1 MRTLAGRLAV
11 VLAVPALVAG
21 CSMFGEMF
29 EGKKVDY
36 KSAGKL
42 PTLEVP
48 PDLTRPGRDERYT
61 MPDSNPSGTATFS
74 QYNAERQGVR
84 STASSA
90 VLPTAENM
98 RVVRDGHH
106 RYLQVVGE
114 QPDKLWPVVRE
125 FWQENGFLLTV
136 DMPDA
141 GVMETDWA
149 ENRAKLPQDAIRNAL
164 GKLLEQV
171 YSTGERDKF
180 RTRLER
186 SPDGKSTEIFISH
199 RGMVEQ
205 LTGRS
210 GQYDSSMWQPRPPDP
225 ELEAEFLSRLMVKL
239 GAEDQRSRAQ
249 LAARGGREE
258 RAKLVTAAGGA
269 SSLDVNEPFDRA
281 WRRVGL
287 ALDRVGFTV
296 EDRDR
301 SKGIYYVR
309 YVDPSKDGGTNAGG
323 GFLSKLAFWRSTGN
337 EPSKAE
343 QYRVT
348 VQQGGEASQVQVLNK
363 DGQPDSSSTSK
374 RILSL
379 LYDQLK

>member
-1 MRTLAGRLAV
+1 MRRATGKLVV

-29 EGKKVDY
+29 ESKKVDY

-48 PDLTRPGRDERYT
+48 PDLTRPGRDERYA
-61 MPDSNPSGTATFS
+61 MPDVNPSGTATFS

-84 STASSA
+84 SSASSA

-98 RVVRDGHH
+98 RVVRDGNH
-106 RYLQVVGE
+106 RYLFVAE
-114 QPDKLWPVVRE
+114 PPDKLWPLVRE

-164 GKLLEQV
+164 GKLLDQV

-186 SPDGKSTEIFISH
+186 TADGKGTEIFISH

-249 LAARGGREE
+249 LAARGSREE

-269 SSLDVNEPFDRA
+269 SALDVNEPFDRA

-301 SKGIYYVR
+301 SKGIYFVR
-309 YVDPSKDGGTNAGG
+309 YVDPSKDGGTKSGG
-323 GFLSKLAFWRSTGN
+323 GFLAKLAFWRSGD
-337 EPSKAE
+337 EPAKAE
-343 QYRVT
+343 QYRVV
-348 VQQGGEASQVQVLNK
+348 VQQGGDASQVQVLNK
-363 DGQPDSSSTSK
+363 DGVPDSSGTSK

>member
-1 MRTLAGRLAV
+1 MRRATGRLV
-11 VLAVPALVAG
+11 VALAVPALLAG
-21 CSMFGEMF
+21 CSMFGDMF
-29 EGKKVDY
+29 ESKKVDY

-48 PDLTRPGRDERYT
+48 PDLTRPGRDERYA
-61 MPDSNPSGTATFS
+61 MPDVNPSGTATFS

-84 STASSA
+84 SSATSA
-90 VLPTAENM
+90 VLPTADNI
-98 RVVRDGHH
+98 RVVRDGNQ
-106 RYLQVVGE
+106 RYLFVAE
-114 QPDKLWPVVRE
+114 PPDKVWPLVRE

-164 GKLLEQV
+164 GKLLDQV

-186 SPDGKSTEIFISH
+186 TADGKGTEIFISH

-258 RAKLVTAAGGA
+258 RAKMVTAAGGA
-269 SSLDVNEPFDRA
+269 AALDVNEPFDRA

-309 YVDPSKDGGTNAGG
+309 YVDPSKDGGTKSGG
-323 GFLSKLAFWRSTGN
+323 GFLSKLAFWRSGD
-337 EPSKAE
+337 EPAKAE
-343 QYRVT
+343 QYRVL
-348 VQQGGEASQVQVLNK
+348 VQQGTAASQVQVLNK
-363 DGQPDSSSTSK
+363 DGAPDSGGTSK

>member
-1 MRTLAGRLAV
+1 MKRVAAKLV
-11 VLAVPALVAG
+11 VAFALPALLAG
-21 CSMFGEMF
+21 CSMFGDLF
-29 EGKKVDY
+29 ESKKVDY

-48 PDLTRPGRDERYT
+48 PDLTRPGRDDRYA
-61 MPDSNPSGTATFS
+61 MPENPGGTATFS
-74 QYNAERQGVR
+74 QYSAERQGVR
-84 STASSA
+84 SSGSSD
-90 VLPTAENM
+90 VLPTSTEVRIA
-98 RVVRDGHH
+98 RDGNQ
-106 RYLQVVGE
+106 RYIVVGE
-114 QPDKLWPVVRE
+114 QPDKVWPVVRE

-136 DMPDA
+136 EMPDA

-149 ENRAKLPQDAIRNAL
+149 ENRAKLPQDAVRNML
-164 GKLLEQV
+164 GKLLDQV

-186 SPDGKSTEIFISH
+186 SPDGKGTEIFISH

-225 ELEAEFLSRLMVKL
+225 ELEAEFLSRLMVRL
-239 GAEDQRSRAQ
+239 GAEEQRSRAQ
-249 LAARGGREE
+249 VGARGGREE
-258 RAKLVTAAGGA
+258 RAKMVTAAGGGPA
-269 SSLDVNEPFDRA
+269 LDVNEPFDRA

-309 YVDPSKDGGTNAGG
+309 YVDPNKDGGTKSGG
-323 GFLSKLAFWRSTGN
+323 GFLSKLAFWRSTDA
-337 EPSKAE
+337 PSKAE

-348 VQQGGEASQVQVLNK
+348 VQPGSDTSQVQVLNK
-363 DGQPDSSSTSK
+363 DGQPETGGTSK
-374 RILSL
+374 QILSL

>member
-1 MRTLAGRLAV
+1 MKRAAAKLV
-11 VLAVPALVAG
+11 VAFALPALLAG
-21 CSMFGEMF
+21 CSMFGDLF
-29 EGKKVDY
+29 ESKKVDY

-48 PDLTRPGRDERYT
+48 PDLTRPGRDDRYA
-61 MPDSNPSGTATFS
+61 MPENPSGTATFS
-74 QYNAERQGVR
+74 QYSAERQGVR
-84 STASSA
+84 SSGSSD
-90 VLPTAENM
+90 VLPTSTEVRIA
-98 RVVRDGHH
+98 RDGNQ
-106 RYLQVVGE
+106 RYIVVGE
-114 QPDKLWPVVRE
+114 QPDKVWPVVRE

-136 DMPDA
+136 EMPDA

-149 ENRAKLPQDAIRNAL
+149 ENRAKLPQDAVRNML
-164 GKLLEQV
+164 GKLLDQV

-186 SPDGKSTEIFISH
+186 SPDGKGTEIFISH

-225 ELEAEFLSRLMVKL
+225 ELEAEFLSRLMVRL
-239 GAEDQRSRAQ
+239 GAEEQRSRAQ
-249 LAARGGREE
+249 VAARGGREE
-258 RAKLVTAAGGA
+258 RAKMVTVAGGGSA
-269 SSLDVNEPFDRA
+269 LNVNEPFDRA

-309 YVDPSKDGGTNAGG
+309 YVDPNKDGGTNSGG
-323 GFLSKLAFWRSTGN
+323 GFLAKLAFWRSTDA
-337 EPSKAE
+337 PAKAE

-348 VQQGGEASQVQVLNK
+348 VQPGSDASQVQVLNK
-363 DGQPDSSSTSK
+363 DGQPETGGTSK
-374 RILSL
+374 QILSL

>member
-1 MRTLAGRLAV
+1 MRALAARLVV

-21 CSMFGEMF
+21 CSAFGDMF

-48 PDLTRPGRDERYT
+48 PDLTRPGRDERYAV
-61 MPDSNPSGTATFS
+61 PDNNPSGTATFS
-74 QYNAERQGVR
+74 QYNAERQGAR

-90 VLPTAENM
+90 VLPTAENI
-98 RVVRDGHH
+98 RVVRDGNQ
-106 RYLQVVGE
+106 RYLLVAE
-114 QPDKLWPVVRE
+114 QANKLWPLVRE

-149 ENRAKLPQDAIRNAL
+149 ENRAKLPQDGIRNMF

-186 SPDGKSTEIFISH
+186 SADGKSTEIFISH

-249 LAARGGREE
+249 LAARGTREE
-258 RAKLVTAAGGA
+258 RAKMVTATDGA
-269 SSLDVNEPFDRA
+269 SALNVNEPFDRA

-301 SKGIYYVR
+301 SKGVYYVR
-309 YVDPSKDGGTNAGG
+309 YVDPTKDGGANSSG
-323 GFLSKLAFWRSTGN
+323 GFLSKLAFWRSSSA
-337 EPSKAE
+337 PSKAE

-348 VQQGGEASQVQVLNK
+348 VQQGNEASQVQVLNK
-363 DGQPDSSSTSK
+363 DGQPDSSGASK

>member
-1 MRTLAGRLAV
+1 
-11 VLAVPALVAG
+11 
-21 CSMFGEMF
+21 
-29 EGKKVDY
+29 
-36 KSAGKL
+36 
-42 PTLEVP
+42 
-48 PDLTRPGRDERYT
+48 
-61 MPDSNPSGTATFS
+61 
-74 QYNAERQGVR
+74 
-84 STASSA
+84 
-90 VLPTAENM
+90 
-98 RVVRDGHH
+98 
-106 RYLQVVGE
+106 
-114 QPDKLWPVVRE
+114 
-125 FWQENGFLLTV
+125 
-136 DMPDA
+136 
-141 GVMETDWA
+141 METDWA
-149 ENRAKLPQDAIRNAL
+149 ENRAKLPQDGIRNAL

-249 LAARGGREE
+249 LAARGSREE
-258 RAKLVTAAGGA
+258 RAKLVTATGGA
-269 SSLDVNEPFDRA
+269 SALDVNEPFDRA

-309 YVDPSKDGGTNAGG
+309 YVDPSKDGGTNASG
-323 GFLSKLAFWRSTGN
+323 GFLSKLAFWRSSGS

-343 QYRVT
+343 QYRVM

-363 DGQPDSSSTSK
+363 DGQPDSSGTSK

>member
-1 MRTLAGRLAV
+1 MKRAAAKLV
-11 VLAVPALVAG
+11 VAFALPALLAG
-21 CSMFGEMF
+21 CSTFGDLF
-29 EGKKVDY
+29 ESKKVDY

-42 PTLEVP
+42 PSLEVP
-48 PDLTRPGRDERYT
+48 PDLTRPGRDDRYA
-61 MPDSNPSGTATFS
+61 MPENPSGTATFS
-74 QYNAERQGVR
+74 QYSAERQGGR
-84 STASSA
+84 SSASSEI
-90 VLPTAENM
+90 LPTSTEVRIA
-98 RVVRDGHH
+98 RDGNH
-106 RYLQVVGE
+106 RYIVVNE
-114 QPDKLWPVVRE
+114 QADKVWPIVRE
-125 FWQENGFLLTV
+125 FWQDNGFLLTV
-136 DMPDA
+136 EMPDA

-149 ENRAKLPQDAIRNAL
+149 ENRAKLPQDAVRNML
-164 GKLLEQV
+164 GKLLDQV

-186 SPDGKSTEIFISH
+186 SADGKSTEIFISH

-239 GAEDQRSRAQ
+239 GVEEQRSRAQ
-249 LAARGGREE
+249 VAARGGREE
-258 RAKLVTAAGGA
+258 RAKMVTVAGGGSA
-269 SSLDVNEPFDRA
+269 LNVNEPFDRA

-309 YVDPSKDGGTNAGG
+309 YVDPNKDGGTNSGG
-323 GFLSKLAFWRSTGN
+323 GFLAKLAFWRSTDA
-337 EPSKAE
+337 PAKAE

-348 VQQGGEASQVQVLNK
+348 VQPGSDTSQVQVLNK
-363 DGQPDSSSTSK
+363 DGQPETGGTSK
-374 RILSL
+374 QILSL

>member
-1 MRTLAGRLAV
+1 MRHIRLVVALAL
-11 VLAVPALVAG
+11 PALVAG

-29 EGKKVDY
+29 ESKKVDY

-48 PDLTRPGRDERYT
+48 PDLTRPGRDERYA
-61 MPDSNPSGTATFS
+61 MPDVNPSGTATFS

-84 STASSA
+84 SSTTSA
-90 VLPTAENM
+90 VLPASENL
-98 RVVRDGHH
+98 RVVRDGNQ
-106 RYLQVVGE
+106 RYLLVVGE
-114 QPDKLWPVVRE
+114 QPDRLWPLVRE

-149 ENRAKLPQDAIRNAL
+149 ENRAKLPQDAVRNML
-164 GKLLEQV
+164 GKLLDQV

-186 SPDGKSTEIFISH
+186 TADGKGTEIFVTH

-249 LAARGGREE
+249 LAARGGAREE
-258 RAKLVTAAGGA
+258 RAKLVTAGGT
-269 SSLDVNEPFDRA
+269 STLNVNEPFDRA

-309 YVDPSKDGGTNAGG
+309 YVDPSKDGGTKSGG
-323 GFLSKLAFWRSTGN
+323 GFLSKLAFWRSN
-337 EPSKAE
+337 DPAAKAE

-348 VQQGGEASQVQVLNK
+348 VQAASDASQVQVLNK
-363 DGQPDSSSTSK
+363 DGQPDTGSTS
-374 RILSL
+374 RQILSL

>member
-1 MRTLAGRLAV
+1 MRRLAAAAAA
-11 VLAVPALVAG
+11 LAVAACGSLDEV
-21 CSMFGEMF
+21 F
-29 EGKKVDY
+29 ESKIDY
-36 KSAGKL
+36 KSQGKSM

-48 PDLTRPGRDERYT
+48 PDLTAPARDNRFVVPETGRQSAT
-61 MPDSNPSGTATFS
+61 LSGY
-74 QYNAERQGVR
+74 QAERKEQTRGNT
-84 STASSA
+84 S
-90 VLPTAENM
+90 VLPQVDNM
-98 RVVRDGHH
+98 RVERVGAERW
-106 RYLQVVGE
+106 LVVSNE
-114 QPDKLWPVVRE
+114 TPEKIWPLLKD
-125 FWQENGFLLTV
+125 FWQENGFLIKTEV
-136 DMPDA
+136 PEA
-141 GVMETDWA
+141 GVLETDWA
-149 ENRAKLPQDAIRNAL
+149 ENRAKVPAGFLRDTFGRFMD
-164 GKLLEQV
+164 QV
-171 YSTGERDKF
+171 YSTAERDKF

-249 LAARGGREE
+249 LAARGAREE
-258 RAKLVTAAGGA
+258 RAKLVTATGGA
-269 SSLDVNEPFDRA
+269 SALDVNEPFDRA

-309 YVDPSKDGGTNAGG
+309 YVDPSKDGGTSSSGG
-323 GFLSKLAFWRSTGN
+323 LLSKLAFWRSTGN
-337 EPSKAE
+337 EASKAE

-363 DGQPDSSSTSK
+363 DGQPDSSGTSK

>member
-21 CSMFGEMF
+21 CSMFGDMF

-48 PDLTRPGRDERYT
+48 PDLTRPGRDERYA
-61 MPDSNPSGTATFS
+61 MPDANPSGTATFS
-74 QYNAERQGVR
+74 QYNAERQGAR

-98 RVVRDGHH
+98 RVVRDGTH
-106 RYLQVVGE
+106 RYLLVGE

-249 LAARGGREE
+249 LAARGSREE
-258 RAKLVTAAGGA
+258 RAKLVTATGGA
-269 SSLDVNEPFDRA
+269 SALDVNEPFDRA

-309 YVDPSKDGGTNAGG
+309 YVDPSKDGGTSSGG
-323 GFLSKLAFWRSTGN
+323 GLLSKLAFWRSTGN
-337 EPSKAE
+337 EASKAE

-363 DGQPDSSSTSK
+363 DGQPDSGGTSK

>member
-1 MRTLAGRLAV
+1 MKRAAAKLV
-11 VLAVPALVAG
+11 VAFALPALLAG
-21 CSMFGEMF
+21 CSTFGDLF
-29 EGKKVDY
+29 ESKKVDY

-42 PTLEVP
+42 PSLEVP
-48 PDLTRPGRDERYT
+48 PDLTRPGRDDRYA
-61 MPDSNPSGTATFS
+61 MPENPSGTATFS
-74 QYNAERQGVR
+74 QYSAERQGGR
-84 STASSA
+84 SSASSEI
-90 VLPTAENM
+90 LPTSTEVRIA
-98 RVVRDGHH
+98 RDGNH
-106 RYLQVVGE
+106 RYIVVNE
-114 QPDKLWPVVRE
+114 QADKVWPIVRE
-125 FWQENGFLLTV
+125 FWQDNGFLLTV
-136 DMPDA
+136 EMPDA

-149 ENRAKLPQDAIRNAL
+149 ENRAKLPQDAVRNML
-164 GKLLEQV
+164 GKLLDQV

-186 SPDGKSTEIFISH
+186 SADGKSTEIFISH

-239 GAEDQRSRAQ
+239 GVEEQRSRAQ
-249 LAARGGREE
+249 VGARGGREE
-258 RAKLVTAAGGA
+258 RAKMVTVAGGGSA
-269 SSLDVNEPFDRA
+269 LSVNEPFDRA

-309 YVDPSKDGGTNAGG
+309 YVDPNKDGGTNSGG
-323 GFLSKLAFWRSTGN
+323 GFLAKLAFWRSTDA
-337 EPSKAE
+337 PAKAE

-348 VQQGGEASQVQVLNK
+348 VQPGSDTSQVQVLNK
-363 DGQPDSSSTSK
+363 DGQPETGGTSK
-374 RILSL
+374 QILSL

>member
-1 MRTLAGRLAV
+1 MKPPGRIVL
-11 VLAVPALVAG
+11 VLAVPALLAG

-29 EGKKVDY
+29 ESKKVDY

-48 PDLTRPGRDERYT
+48 PDLTRPGRDERYA
-61 MPDSNPSGTATFS
+61 MPDTNPSGTATFS
-74 QYNAERQGVR
+74 QYNAERQGAR

-98 RVVRDGHH
+98 RVVRDGQQ
-106 RYLQVVGE
+106 RYLVVAE

-205 LTGRS
+205 LTGRN

-258 RAKLVTAAGGA
+258 RAKLVTAGGA
-269 SSLDVNEPFDRA
+269 QTLDVNEPFDRA

-301 SKGIYYVR
+301 SKGVYFVR
-309 YVDPSKDGGTNAGG
+309 YVDPTKDGGANSSG
-323 GFLSKLAFWRSTGN
+323 GFLSKLAFWRSSS
-337 EPSKAE
+337 EPNKAE
-343 QYRVT
+343 QYRVL
-348 VQQGGEASQVQVLNK
+348 VQQGGEATQVKVLNK
-363 DGQPDSSSTSK
+363 DGQPDTGGTSK

>member
-1 MRTLAGRLAV
+1 MRTLTGRLVV

-29 EGKKVDY
+29 EGQKVDY

-48 PDLTRPGRDERYT
+48 PDLTRPGRDERYAL
-61 MPDSNPSGTATFS
+61 PDSNPSGTATFS
-74 QYNAERQGVR
+74 QYNAERQGAR

-98 RVVRDGHH
+98 RVVRDGTH
-106 RYLQVVGE
+106 RYLLVGE

-249 LAARGGREE
+249 LAARGSREE

-269 SSLDVNEPFDRA
+269 STLNVNEPFDRA

-323 GFLSKLAFWRSTGN
+323 GFLSKLAFWRSTGS

-343 QYRVT
+343 QYRVM
-348 VQQGGEASQVQVLNK
+348 VQQGGDASQVQVLNK
-363 DGQPDSSSTSK
+363 DGQPDSGGTSK

>member
-1 MRTLAGRLAV
+1 MRRATRRKLV
-11 VLAVPALVAG
+11 VVIAVPALVAG

-29 EGKKVDY
+29 ESKKVDY

-48 PDLTRPGRDERYT
+48 PDLTRPGRDERYA
-61 MPDSNPSGTATFS
+61 MPDVNPSGTATFS

-84 STASSA
+84 SSASSA

-98 RVVRDGHH
+98 RVVRDGNH
-106 RYLQVVGE
+106 RYLFVAE
-114 QPDKLWPVVRE
+114 PPDKLWPLVRE

-164 GKLLEQV
+164 GKLLDQV

-186 SPDGKSTEIFISH
+186 TADGKGTEIFISH

-249 LAARGGREE
+249 LAARGTREE

-269 SSLDVNEPFDRA
+269 SALDVSEPFDRA

-301 SKGIYYVR
+301 SKGIYFVR
-309 YVDPSKDGGTNAGG
+309 YVDPSKDGGTKSGG
-323 GFLSKLAFWRSTGN
+323 GFLAKLAFWRSGD
-337 EPSKAE
+337 EPAKAE
-343 QYRVT
+343 QYRVV
-348 VQQGGEASQVQVLNK
+348 VQQGGDASQVQVLNK
-363 DGQPDSSSTSK
+363 DGVPDSSGTSK

>member
-1 MRTLAGRLAV
+1 MRHIRLVVALAL
-11 VLAVPALVAG
+11 PALVAG

-29 EGKKVDY
+29 ESKKVDY

-48 PDLTRPGRDERYT
+48 PDLTRPGRDERYA
-61 MPDSNPSGTATFS
+61 MPDVNPSGTATFS

-84 STASSA
+84 SSTTSA
-90 VLPTAENM
+90 VLPASENL
-98 RVVRDGHH
+98 RVVRDGNQ
-106 RYLQVVGE
+106 RYLLVVGE
-114 QPDKLWPVVRE
+114 QPDRLWPLVRE

-149 ENRAKLPQDAIRNAL
+149 ENRAKLPQDAVRNML
-164 GKLLEQV
+164 GKLLDQV

-186 SPDGKSTEIFISH
+186 TADGKGTEIFVTH

-249 LAARGGREE
+249 LAARGGAREE
-258 RAKLVTAAGGA
+258 RAKLVTAGGA
-269 SSLDVNEPFDRA
+269 STLNVNEPFDRA

-309 YVDPSKDGGTNAGG
+309 YVDPSKDGGTKSGG
-323 GFLSKLAFWRSTGN
+323 GFLSKLAFWRSN
-337 EPSKAE
+337 DPAAKAE

-348 VQQGGEASQVQVLNK
+348 VQAASDASQVQVLNK
-363 DGQPDSSSTSK
+363 DGQPDTGSTS
-374 RILSL
+374 RQILSL

>member
-1 MRTLAGRLAV
+1 MKRTTSSLVAAIAV
-11 VLAVPALVAG
+11 LALVAG
-21 CSMFGEMF
+21 CSSLGEMF
-29 EGKKVDY
+29 ESKKVDY

-48 PDLTRPGRDERYT
+48 PDLTRPGRDDRYA
-61 MPDSNPSGTATFS
+61 MPDLNPSGTATFS

-84 STASSA
+84 SSGSSE
-90 VLPTAENM
+90 VLPASDKI
-98 RVVRDGHH
+98 RVARDGNQ
-106 RYLQVVGE
+106 RYLVVGE
-114 QPDKLWPVVRE
+114 QADKLWPVVRD

-136 DMPDA
+136 EMPDA

-149 ENRAKLPQDAIRNAL
+149 ENRAKLPQDAIRNFL
-164 GKLLEQV
+164 GKALEQV

-186 SPDGKSTEIFISH
+186 SADDKSTEIFVSH

-249 LAARGGREE
+249 LAARGSREE
-258 RAKLVTAAGGA
+258 RAKLVTVAGGA
-269 SSLDVNEPFDRA
+269 SALSVNEPFDRA

-301 SKGIYYVR
+301 SKGVYFVR
-309 YVDPSKDGGTNAGG
+309 YVDPTKDGGTKSGG
-323 GFLSKLAFWRSTGN
+323 GFLSKLAFWRVD
-337 EPSKAE
+337 EPAKAE
-343 QYRVT
+343 QYRVV
-348 VQQGGEASQVQVLNK
+348 VQQGADASQVQVLNK
-363 DGQPDSSSTSK
+363 EGAPDSGGTSK

>member
-1 MRTLAGRLAV
+1 
-11 VLAVPALVAG
+11 
-21 CSMFGEMF
+21 
-29 EGKKVDY
+29 
-36 KSAGKL
+36 
-42 PTLEVP
+42 
-48 PDLTRPGRDERYT
+48 
-61 MPDSNPSGTATFS
+61 MPDVNPSGTATFS
-74 QYNAERQGVR
+74 QFNAERQGVR
-84 STASSA
+84 SSTTSA
-90 VLPTAENM
+90 VLPASENL
-98 RVVRDGHH
+98 RVVRDGNQ
-106 RYLQVVGE
+106 RYLLVVGE
-114 QPDKLWPVVRE
+114 QPDRLWPLVRE

-149 ENRAKLPQDAIRNAL
+149 ENRAKLPQDAVRNML
-164 GKLLEQV
+164 GKLLDQV

-186 SPDGKSTEIFISH
+186 TADGKGTEIFVTH

-249 LAARGGREE
+249 LAARGGAREE
-258 RAKLVTAAGGA
+258 RAKLVTAGGA
-269 SSLDVNEPFDRA
+269 STLNVNEPFDRA

-309 YVDPSKDGGTNAGG
+309 YVDPSKDGGTKSGG
-323 GFLSKLAFWRSTGN
+323 GFLSKLAFWRSN
-337 EPSKAE
+337 DPAAKAE

-348 VQQGGEASQVQVLNK
+348 VQAASDASQVQVLNK
-363 DGQPDSSSTSK
+363 DGQPDTGSTS
-374 RILSL
+374 RQILSL